1 MTPADLSKDYRD
13 LETEKQFTECLS
25 PYFMSDG
32 NEENP
37 KIFCQGEE
45 AVYKLISE
53 GIGEIQKIAEVFA
66 DEKLKKIQFLKPP
79 KISIGVSVSGELL
92 EMNLKIP
99 DMSREEVYDILS
111 AYQKKTNNGNIL

>member
-1 MTPADLSKDYRD
+1 M
-13 LETEKQFTECLS
+13 
-25 PYFMSDG
+25 
-32 NEENP
+32 
-37 KIFCQGEE
+37 
-45 AVYKLISE
+45 
-53 GIGEIQKIAEVFA
+53 FA

-79 KISIGVSVSGELL
+79 KISIGVSVSGKLL

>member
-1 MTPADLSKDYRD
+1 MVFCKKEEL
-13 LETEKQFTECLS
+13 QGCFTN
-25 PYFMSDG
+25 FD
-32 NEENP
+32 EENP
-37 KIFCQGEE
+37 KLFCQGEE

-79 KISIGVSVSGELL
+79 KVSIGVSVSGELL